1 MFLIEAKRIAV
12 VILGS
17 FLLAISLNFFLIGAN
32 VYASGFSGVA
42 QLLSSVSKDFLSL
55 DISTGIILFVL
66 NVPVLI
72 IGWFK
77 IGRGFTIYSILS
89 VIFATFFLE
98 ILPIITVSEDI
109 ILNAVVGGVI
119 SGVAVGVSLKYGAS
133 TGGMDIVAMILSRLH
148 DRPIG
153 IYFLTL
159 NAVIIFAAGILYEPE
174 NALYTMLALY
184 ITTLVI
190 DTIHTSDEKV
200 TALIVTNKA
209 DELQEAIHNELVRGI
224 TILPAKGA
232 YSRVESN
239 MLYLVIT
246 RYELYD
252 LERIISEVDPNA
264 FTNLIQT
271 SGIFGFFRR
280 DNDPVSKLPDNEPEN
295 EENIQETRQYN
306 KKKRNNTLWLFLFCH
321 SIVF

>member
-133 TGGMDIVAMILSRLH
+133 TGGMDIVEAPYLRDRKSTRLNSSH
-148 DRPIG
+148 
-153 IYFLTL
+153 
-159 NAVIIFAAGILYEPE
+159 V
-174 NALYTMLALY
+174 
-184 ITTLVI
+184 
-190 DTIHTSDEKV
+190 
-200 TALIVTNKA
+200 
-209 DELQEAIHNELVRGI
+209 
-224 TILPAKGA
+224 
-232 YSRVESN
+232 
-239 MLYLVIT
+239 
-246 RYELYD
+246 
-252 LERIISEVDPNA
+252 
-264 FTNLIQT
+264 
-271 SGIFGFFRR
+271 
-280 DNDPVSKLPDNEPEN
+280 
-295 EENIQETRQYN
+295 
-306 KKKRNNTLWLFLFCH
+306 
-321 SIVF
+321 